1 MNRRWNPT
9 LRRAARALAIVS
21 GLWLLAACTNP
32 FQPDP
37 VIWEVEPDALLFRGS
52 AGVAAPTASLV
63 LRNAGR
69 SAADFRVEA
78 SRDWILVTPGAGRL
92 APGASAALR
101 VGVSGCGG
109 AELRTGLIVVTGPG
123 ARAAVQVVHECTS
136 DNTPPTA
143 VLTASPQ
150 QGAPPLRVVFRIESS
165 DPDGDALTCALDFGD
180 GSPPAR
186 ACGGETAHSYLEPG
200 AYTAVLTVS
209 DGVTGTQAAR
219 TITVG
224 AADAPT
230 WVAEPARLTFDAAV
244 GGAAPDPQ
252 NLRLRN
258 AGGAAGSFAAT
269 ADRAWLTVN
278 PSSGTLDPA
287 AETQLAVRVAAC
299 EAAGS
304 ESARLTLAGGGAQ
317 TEVTVVRNCASPQ
330 NRPPT
335 AALAADP
342 TTGAPPLTVRFAT
355 AASDPD
361 GDALTCELNFGDGSS
376 AVLACGTAVGH
387 TYADAGRYTAVLTVR
402 DGRGGTARAE
412 QTIAAAAPNR
422 SPSATLT
429 VDPVSGTAPLSVTF
443 GLTSSD
449 PDGDALTCA
458 LDFGDGQ
465 SLALCSGNVAHTY
478 DQPGSYRAVF
488 TVEDGRG
495 GRGSAEALVR
505 VAAPSNP
512 GAFDIRIL
520 FVEEPAD
527 PDVRAAFENAAAR
540 WEQVLTGDLS
550 DVQANVS
557 AGACLDRNPGYQ
569 GTVDD
574 LLIVADVVPIDGAY
588 GILGSAGPCYV
599 RGDTGQPD
607 YYLPF
612 FGVMQFDSAD
622 LDRMKQNGTLEVVIL
637 HEMGH
642 VLGLGTLW
650 EAGPFA
656 FLNHNAANC
665 QDASDVTYDGPA
677 AMDAWRALG
686 AAGEV
691 HVENTGGAGTKCG
704 HWREA
709 TFDTELMTGWIDGAV
724 APLSRVTV
732 GSLDDLGYTVNY
744 AAADGYALPSGD
756 LVQLAGGE
764 RLEEVLILPQPP
776 AP

>member
-1 MNRRWNPT
+1 MNQRWNPT
-9 LRRAARALAIVS
+9 LRRAARALAVVS

-37 VIWEVEPDALLFRGS
+37 VTWEVEPDTLLFRGA
-52 AGVAAPTASLV
+52 AGVTAPTASFV

-69 SAADFRVEA
+69 SAADFRVEP
-78 SRDWILVTPGAGRL
+78 SSDWILVEPKTGRL
-92 APGASAALR
+92 APGASATLR
-101 VGVSGCGG
+101 VGVSGCTD
-109 AELRTGLIVVTGPG
+109 AELRAGLIAVSGPG
-123 ARAAVQVVHECTS
+123 ARATVRVVHECAS
-136 DNTPPTA
+136 DNAPPTA

-150 QGAPPLRVVFRIESS
+150 QGAAPLRVDFSVESS
-165 DPDGDALTCALDFGD
+165 DPDGDLLDCELDFGD
-180 GSPPAR
+180 GTAPAR
-186 ACGGETAHSYLEPG
+186 VCSGETAHSYLEPG
-200 AYTAVLTVS
+200 GYTAVLTVS
-209 DGVTGTQAAR
+209 DGTTSTQATR
-219 TITVG
+219 TIAVG

-230 WVAEPARLTFDAAV
+230 WVAEPTRLTFDAVV
-244 GGAAPDPQ
+244 GGTAPDPQ

-258 AGGAAGSFAAT
+258 AGGAAGSFTAT
-269 ADRAWLTVN
+269 ADSAWLTVS
-278 PSSGTLDPA
+278 PSAGTLDPA
-287 AETQLAVRVAAC
+287 AETLLAVRAAAC
-299 EAAGS
+299 EAAGRT
-304 ESARLTLAGGGAQ
+304 SARLTLAGGGAQ

-330 NRPPT
+330 NRPPA

-342 TTGAPPLTVRFAT
+342 TTGAPPLTVRFTTSAT
-355 AASDPD
+355 DPD
-361 GDALTCELNFGDGSS
+361 GDALTCSLDFGDGSS
-376 AVLACGTAVGH
+376 AALDCGTAVGH
-387 TYADAGRYTAVLTVR
+387 TYAAAGRYTAVLTVR
-402 DGRGGTARAE
+402 DGQGGTARAE
-412 QTIAAAAPNR
+412 QTVEAAAPNQA
-422 SPSATLT
+422 PSATIS
-429 VDPVSGTAPLSVTF
+429 VDPDSGTAPLNVTF
-443 GLTSSD
+443 ALTSSD
-449 PDGDALTCA
+449 PDGDPLTCS

-465 SLALCSGNVAHTY
+465 SLARCSGSVAHSY
-478 DQPGSYRAVF
+478 DQPGTYRAVF
-488 TVEDGRG
+488 SVEDGRG
-495 GRGSAEALVR
+495 GRASAEALVR
-505 VAAPSNP
+505 VAAPANP
-512 GAFDIRIL
+512 GAFDIQIL

-540 WEQVLTGDLS
+540 WEQVLTGDLR

-557 AGACLDRNPGYQ
+557 AGSCLDSNPGYQ
-569 GTVDD
+569 GTIDD

-599 RGDTGQPD
+599 RGDAGQAD
-607 YYLPF
+607 YYLPY
-612 FGVMQFDSAD
+612 FGIMKFDSAD

-656 FLNHNAANC
+656 FLNHNAASC

-677 AMDAWRALG
+677 AMDAWHALG
-686 AAGEV
+686 AVGEV

-732 GSLDDLGYTVNY
+732 GSLDDLGYAVNY

-756 LVQLAGGE
+756 LAQLAGGE

-776 AP
+776 TP